1 MSTFT
6 FRYPAP
12 FGGRFGGDVLDGLE
26 GHRVPLTFDGNP
38 IGDALIVRADVV
50 EGGAAAHLTVTDA
63 PDLFLGDLDGLSLG
77 VPEGL

>member
-12 FGGRFGGDVLDGLE
+12 SGGLLGGDVLDGLQ
-26 GHRVPLTFDGNP
+26 GHRVPLTFDGEP
-38 IGDALIVRADVV
+38 VGSARIAAVVVV
-50 EGGAAAHLTVTDA
+50 EGGAAAHLTLADA